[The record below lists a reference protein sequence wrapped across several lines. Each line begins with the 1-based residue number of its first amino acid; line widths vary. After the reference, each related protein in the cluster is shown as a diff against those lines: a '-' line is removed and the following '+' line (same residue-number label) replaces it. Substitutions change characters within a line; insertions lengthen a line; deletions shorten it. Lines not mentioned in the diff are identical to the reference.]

1 MGHPC
6 FPSIIRMHFPVF
18 RSRPN
23 HALPLLMLAC
33 LALGGCSSVGT
44 FWNFMRGEFMIEE
57 SEVQRRLDRRFPR
70 DFNVRD
76 DTLVVTLSN
85 PRATL
90 PRDKAHLELAFDM
103 HLNVPGLRR
112 QPQGHFALV
121 SGLRYDPATYSLYLH
136 EPTLTT
142 LQLPLAA
149 QLQGGDLIAMG
160 NELLAEYAREQPVYV
175 ISEHRRNDIPMGR
188 SIDAVDIENGR
199 IIIRVSR

>member
-1 MGHPC
+1 
-6 FPSIIRMHFPVF
+6 MHFPVF

-142 LQLPLAA
+142 LELPLAA

>member
-1 MGHPC
+1 MGQPC
-6 FPSIIRMHFPVF
+6 CPSTVRMPFSSLRLRYP
-18 RSRPN
+18 
-23 HALPLLMLAC
+23 AAIPLLLLAC

-44 FWNFMRGEFMIEE
+44 FWNFMRGEFMIDE

-70 DFNVRD
+70 DFKVRN
-76 DTLVVTLSN
+76 DTLSVTLSN
-85 PRATL
+85 PKATL
-90 PRDKAHLELAFDM
+90 PRDKSHLQLAFDM

-112 QPQGHFALV
+112 QPQGHFVLV

-142 LQLPLAA
+142 LDLPLAA
-149 QLQGGDLIAMG
+149 QLQGGDLVAMG
-160 NELLAEYAREQPVYV
+160 NELLAQYARDVPVYTL
-175 ISEHRRNDIPMGR
+175 SEHRRNDIPMGR